1 MSTHAKAMAEDMYRA
16 LWSWILCVLVTVVVS
31 LMTKPKPESELV
43 GLVYG
48 ATPIPSEGNLSLFQ
62 KPIFWA
68 GVSAALLV
76 ILQWIFW

>member
-1 MSTHAKAMAEDMYRA
+1 
-16 LWSWILCVLVTVVVS
+16 
-31 LMTKPKPESELV
+31 MTKPKPESELT

-48 ATPIPSEGNLSLFQ
+48 ATAIPSEGNVGLLQ

-68 GVSAALLV
+68 GVAAALFA